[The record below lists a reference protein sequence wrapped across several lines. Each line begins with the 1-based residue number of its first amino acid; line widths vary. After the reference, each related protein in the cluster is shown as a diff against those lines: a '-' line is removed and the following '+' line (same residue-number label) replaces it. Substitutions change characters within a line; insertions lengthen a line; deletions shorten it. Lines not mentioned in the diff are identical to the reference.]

1 MKPKRYT
8 LTWDR
13 WRIELGAGRTCLMGI
28 LNVTPD
34 SFSDGGEYFTLED
47 AVAQGLRLEEAGA
60 DILDIGGEST
70 RPFSEPVAAEEEIRR
85 VCPVIES
92 LAKRLSIPISI
103 DTTKAAV
110 ARSALDAGATIV
122 NDIAALRFDPDMAPL
137 AAERKVPV
145 ILMHMLGTPKTMQVD
160 PHYDDV
166 IEDIRAFLKDAVQRA
181 IQAGIP
187 KDRIVVDPGI
197 GFGKTLAHNLN
208 LIRRLG
214 ELASLD
220 CPILMGPSRKS
231 FVRNI
236 LKQHLR
242 EGTDPDRERI
252 IHGTMG
258 AVAACILNGAHIL
271 RVHDVARIKPLV
283 EVIDAIQS
291 SEG

>member
-1 MKPKRYT
+1 MKAKRYT

-13 WRIELGAGRTCLMGI
+13 WHLELGAGKTCLMGI

-34 SFSDGGEYFTLED
+34 SFSDGGEYVTLED
-47 AVAQGLRLEEAGA
+47 AVAQGLHLEEAGA

-70 RPFSEPVAAEEEIRR
+70 RPFSEPVSAEEEIRR

-110 ARSALDAGATIV
+110 ARRALDAGAAIV

-166 IEDIRAFLKDAVQRA
+166 IKDIRAFLEDAVQRA

-214 ELASLD
+214 ELAALN

-236 LKQHLR
+236 LKQHLP
-242 EGTDPDRERI
+242 EGTDPDRDRI
-252 IHGTMG
+252 IFGTMG
-258 AVAACILNGAHIL
+258 AVAACILNGAHML

-291 SEG
+291 SEN

>member
-1 MKPKRYT
+1 
-8 LTWDR
+8 
-13 WRIELGAGRTCLMGI
+13 MGI

-34 SFSDGGEYFTLED
+34 SFSDGGEFFTQED

-70 RPFSEPVAAEEEIRR
+70 RPFSEPVSAEEEIRR

-110 ARSALDAGATIV
+110 ARSALDAGASIV
-122 NDIAALRFDPDMAPL
+122 NDIGALRFDPDMAPL
-137 AAERKVPV
+137 AAERNVPV

-160 PHYDDV
+160 PHYVDV
-166 IEDIRAFLKDAVQRA
+166 VADIRSFLEDAVKRA
-181 IQAGIP
+181 MQAGIRR
-187 KDRIVVDPGI
+187 DRIVVDPGI
-197 GFGKTLAHNLN
+197 GFGKTLLHNLT

-214 ELASLD
+214 EFDSLD

-231 FVRNI
+231 FIRNI
-236 LKQHLR
+236 LRQHLP
-242 EGTDPDRERI
+242 GATDPDRERI

-271 RVHDVARIKPLV
+271 RIHDVARIKPLV

-291 SEG
+291 CEG